1 MKKYLILLITAVI
14 MIMLCNSCKKQTR
27 VYTASSLPMVHLKD
41 STKYLINPDTLI
53 NEETEDSINKVLSK
67 LEHLKGIQTVYAVV
81 NNIDNPDDMSKFCSD
96 LGNKY
101 GVGNKKTDK
110 GLIIIIAVEQKKW
123 FIAPG
128 KGLEGEFPDIICK
141 EIGST
146 YIESNMNSK
155 SPNINKAALST
166 TNAIYNKA
174 TINQL
179 RSKSEQRKTYIL
191 YGSIAI
197 ILILIL
203 SFKKSRHIFFAFISA
218 MGSGT
223 GGFGGS
229 SGSSGGSFG
238 GGSFGGGGAGG
249 GW

>member
-1 MKKYLILLITAVI
+1 MKKYLIPLITAVI
-14 MIMLCNSCKKQTR
+14 MIMLCNSCKQPSR

-67 LEHLKGIQTVYAVV
+67 LEHLKRIQTVYAVV
-81 NNIDNPDDMSKFCSD
+81 NNIDNPDDMSKFCAD

-101 GVGNKKTDK
+101 GVGDKKTDK

-123 FIAPG
+123 FIEPG
-128 KGLEGEFPDIICK
+128 KGLEGEFPDITCK
-141 EIGST
+141 EIGT
-146 YIESNMNSK
+146 NYIENNMNSK
-155 SPNINKAALST
+155 SPDINKAALST
-166 TNAIYNKA
+166 ANAIYNKA

-179 RSKSEQRKTYIL
+179 ESKEEQHKKYFL

-203 SFKKSRHIFFAFISA
+203 SFKKSRHIFFACISA
-218 MGSGT
+218 MGSGN

-229 SGSSGGSFG
+229 SSGGGSFG

>member
-1 MKKYLILLITAVI
+1 MKKYLITLITAVI
-14 MIMLCNSCKKQTR
+14 MLMLCKSCEKQTR
-27 VYTASSLPMVHLKD
+27 IYTASSLPMVHLKD

-53 NEETEDSINKVLSK
+53 NKETEVSINKVLSK
-67 LEHLKGIQTVYAVV
+67 LEHNKGIQTVYAVV
-81 NNIDNPDDMSKFCSD
+81 NNIDTPDDMSKFCAD

-128 KGLEGEFPDIICK
+128 KGLESEFPDIICK

-146 YIESNMNSK
+146 YIESNMNTTK
-155 SPNINKAALST
+155 PNINKAALST

-179 RSKSEQRKTYIL
+179 QSKSEQHKTYIL
-191 YGSIAI
+191 YGSIAL

-203 SFKKSRHIFFAFISA
+203 SFKKSRHIFFALISVL
-218 MGSGT
+218 GSGNS
-223 GGFGGS
+223 GFGGNS
-229 SGSSGGSFG
+229 SRGGSFG